1 MSLQHVANHLAQQGR
16 GKDSMLVH
24 MTPSEVAGLRSL
36 AHAKGGDLTTNPHT
50 GLPEAGFLDDVIK
63 VAAPIALG
71 AFLGP
76 AGMGLSAGLAGAAVG
91 GITTLATGSLS
102 RGLMAGLG
110 AYGGSGLF
118 GDVSKLGEAALES
131 GSGLTGANALG
142 QEAGLSAV
150 ENAGTVA
157 GQTTMDSMGNFIT
170 TPTVANVGDEA
181 LAANEAAT
189 EAVKPLAQQAT
200 PFEKISSGVKTITQS
215 PGSLGD
221 FAAKNYK
228 YGLAA
233 LAPAAGA
240 AMENTGAKTAPPVD
254 TGYIR
259 QKVFDP
265 VSQQYITL
273 APVKAKDW
281 GSRSF
286 SDIYQQPAT
295 AATGGI
301 VALAQGGVAHFDG
314 GGYTNQQIS
323 DYVAGIQAQG
333 GGDKEIAQAMDKFGV
348 NTGQLA
354 GALGMNV
361 GDVQSRY
368 NAADTTGNY
377 YTGTSGVSNQDI
389 RNALQGQYAGA
400 SDATLANAM
409 QQYHIDPTQMAYAT
423 GVPLAGEGN
432 IADRYAL
439 AQDITKQ
446 GNIFGQY
453 QGPGTPMQNLGS
465 TYDQNWAAYMDTH
478 KDASGNLDPVAVKEM
493 ARVTGISEAEIAA
506 RYAAAEAKLHPIKPI
521 IQTGVVPGTTQLPTA
536 TTYDNGAFGN
546 YGSGNKTGTDYLGRT
561 VSIATPGDL
570 ITNPDQTRTVVPN
583 VPGRPYGGL
592 TGMDAVKSAYT
603 AGGGSLG
610 YYPPAPKTAADAEK
624 QFNTMTGDSLAAYN
638 FLMGKGAQPLKTTA
652 AQVARPYRESV
663 MGLKP
668 AAVANSAS
676 MPKIFDPVTRQIIDN
691 PAYKAANVTGTPNT
705 TGSTLKL
712 STGNTATFD
721 AGSGYYYLNG
731 KYYDKDG
738 KEVQY
743 EAPQLASG
751 GMASYALGGLGSLGG
766 YSDGGRLLRGPGDGV
781 SDSIPASI
789 GDRQPARLADGEFVV
804 PARIVSEIGN
814 GSTEAGAR
822 KLYQMMDRVQHAR
835 RKTTGKNKV
844 ATNTDAAKY
853 LPA

>member
-36 AHAKGGDLTTNPHT
+36 AHAKGGDLTINPHT

-76 AGMGLSAGLAGAAVG
+76 AGMGLSSMMAGVATG
-91 GITTLATGSLS
+91 GIMTLATGSLS

-110 AYGGSGLF
+110 AYGG
-118 GDVSKLGEAALES
+118 
-131 GSGLTGANALG
+131 
-142 QEAGLSAV
+142 AGLAEGLAGAGAV
-150 ENAGTVA
+150 TPETTASIVGEGASSLPGSQAAMLAEQNAGFGVEGAKSLASAAGTTAPSLAQNIGAGAQAAYNNPSDFVKQMGGLGNVA
-157 GQTTMDSMGNFIT
+157 KYGVAAVAPIMADKGVQTT
-170 TPTVANVGDEA
+170 
-181 LAANEAAT
+181 
-189 EAVKPLAQQAT
+189 
-200 PFEKISSGVKTITQS
+200 
-215 PGSLGD
+215 
-221 FAAKNYK
+221 
-228 YGLAA
+228 
-233 LAPAAGA
+233 
-240 AMENTGAKTAPPVD
+240 TAPPVD

-301 VALAQGGVAHFDG
+301 VALAQGGVAHFDDG
-314 GGYTNQQIS
+314 GFTNQQIS
-323 DYVAGIQAQG
+323 DYVSNIQAQG
-333 GGDKEIAQAMDKFGV
+333 GGDKEIAAAMDQFHVGV
-348 NTGQLA
+348 GQLA
-354 GALGMNV
+354 GALGMNTA
-361 GDVQSRY
+361 DVQSRY
-368 NAADTTGNY
+368 NAATPTGDY
-377 YTGTSGVSNQDI
+377 YTGTSGISNQDI
-389 RNALQGQYAGA
+389 RNALQNQYAGA
-400 SDATLANAM
+400 SDATLYNAM
-409 QQYHIDPTQMAYAT
+409 VQNKIDPTQMAYAT
-423 GVPLAGEGN
+423 GAPLTGEGN

-446 GNIFGQY
+446 GGIFGQY

-465 TYDQNWAAYMDTH
+465 AYDQQWANWMDTH
-478 KDASGNLDPVAVKEM
+478 KDPATGKLDPVAVKEM
-493 ARVTGISEAEIAA
+493 ARVTGISENEIKT
-506 RYAAAEAKLHPIKPI
+506 RYEAAESKLHPVKIDKTDKTT
-521 IQTGVVPGTTQLPTA
+521 TGTNTGLTSLPVTTTVLPTTPMTNA
-536 TTYDNGAFGN
+536 PAGTSYPYGN
-546 YGSGNKTGTDYLGRT
+546 RNN
-561 VSIATPGDL
+561 PGDIIL
-570 ITNPDQTRTVVPN
+570 NPDGSKTIVPN
-583 VPGRPYGGL
+583 IPGRPYGGFS
-592 TGMDAVKSAYT
+592 GMDEVKNAYT

-610 YYPPAPKTAADAEK
+610 YFPQAPKTAAEADA

-638 FLMGKGAQPLKTTA
+638 FLMGKGSAPLKTTA
-652 AQVARPYRESV
+652 AQVSRPYRESV

-668 AAVANSAS
+668 AAVANNAT
-676 MPKIFDPVTRQIIDN
+676 MPKIFDPVTHQIIDN
-691 PAYKAANVTGTPNT
+691 PAYKASAVTGTPGT
-705 TGSTLKL
+705 AGSTLKL
-712 STGNTATFD
+712 PSGGVATFD
-721 AGSGYYYLNG
+721 AGSNYYYLNG

-738 KEVQY
+738 KEVSY
-743 EAPQLASG
+743 SAPSSDGGGGGGEAHGGIINAANG
-751 GMASYALGGLGSLGG
+751 GMMGYALGGLGSLGG

-789 GDRQPARLADGEFVV
+789 GNRQPARLADGEFVV

-844 ATNTDAAKY
+844 ATNTNAAKY